1 MISVF
6 VFMQQT
12 YVTIIKT
19 NYFPNKTDIAL
30 FTSPFFVS
38 ILASVQVTSSSA
50 ISSSIKSSNTF
61 SSSLFNFF
69 SCQLPWK
76 GSVRFVFCYLLPVRE
91 EATERITTTTKK
103 SFWVKVFMEWFL
115 PIFVRVYKVFLFTNI
130 YTSSSA
136 MEVSFIVLICCFL
149 WLLDNFCMHEF
160 TYILLFIYNEYKY
173 MNCVTFIY
181 VKKIITYP
189 ITQMS

>member
-19 NYFPNKTDIAL
+19 NHFPNKTDIAL
-30 FTSPFFVS
+30 FASLFVS

-91 EATERITTTTKK
+91 EEATERITTTTKK
-103 SFWVKVFMEWFL
+103 SFWVKVFMESFL
-115 PIFVRVYKVFLFTNI
+115 PIFVRLYKVFLFTNI
-130 YTSSSA
+130 YTSSRA
-136 MEVSFIVLICCFL
+136 KEVSFIVLICCFL
-149 WLLDNFCMHEF
+149 
-160 TYILLFIYNEYKY
+160 
-173 MNCVTFIY
+173 
-181 VKKIITYP
+181 
-189 ITQMS
+189 

>member
-6 VFMQQT
+6 VFMQWT
-12 YVTIIKT
+12 YVTIIRT
-19 NYFPNKTDIAL
+19 NHFPNKTDIAL
-30 FTSPFFVS
+30 FASLFVS

-91 EATERITTTTKK
+91 EATERITTTTKRVFGWKFSWNDSSLSSWEFIK
-103 SFWVKVFMEWFL
+103 SFPSQIYIVVIAQRNYHLLYWYAAFYDYWITSACMNL
-115 PIFVRVYKVFLFTNI
+115 HIFCCLFTMNTNI
-130 YTSSSA
+130 WI
-136 MEVSFIVLICCFL
+136 VWLSFI
-149 WLLDNFCMHEF
+149 W
-160 TYILLFIYNEYKY
+160 
-173 MNCVTFIY
+173 
-181 VKKIITYP
+181 KKL
-189 ITQMS
+189 